1 MTIAE
6 IINRLSNHVAG
17 ELPVHALIAASEQR
31 EELIPHLLEYL
42 ETIASQGDDIP
53 DDQRVDLVFFAFYL
67 LAQFRE
73 SRALPVML
81 RIISASPGTVNRL
94 LGYVVSESLPRI
106 LASVMVGQD
115 DSSEG
120 CDIEPLQQIIENPD
134 LHPCVRSSVLTCLS
148 ILAAHDRL
156 PREQLL
162 AYFKELF
169 ASKLEREQHRI
180 WDGLVSNCQIAGFSE
195 LEEAMVQAFDEELLV
210 DSFVGRERLSA
221 LLHEHIGEIRFPPY
235 EHSSLIDDCVT
246 ELKGWA
252 SFNRS
257 QPVQKPAGT
266 IAQVARPWPAKKPQP
281 APHLLGSRPPMP
293 ARNKQAPVVRENPK
307 LGRNDPCPCG
317 SGRKFKK
324 CCGK

>member
-1 MTIAE
+1 MTIDQ

-31 EELIPHLLEYL
+31 EALTPQLLEYL

-73 SRALPVML
+73 AQALPVML

-106 LASVMVGQD
+106 LASVMVGHED
-115 DSSEG
+115 
-120 CDIEPLQQIIENPD
+120 CDIEPLQRLIENCD
-134 LHPCVRSSVLTCLS
+134 LHPSVRSSAITCLS
-148 ILAAHDRL
+148 ILAAHGRL
-156 PREQLL
+156 SREQLRD
-162 AYFKELF
+162 YFRELF
-169 ASKLEREQHRI
+169 AGKLAREQSRV
-180 WDGLVSNCQIAGFSE
+180 WDGLVSNCLIAGFNE
-195 LEEAMVQAFDEELLV
+195 LEESIVQALDETLLI
-210 DSFVGRERLSA
+210 DSFVGQERLSA
-221 LLHEHIGEIRFPPY
+221 LLQEHPGEICFPPY
-235 EHSSLIDDCVT
+235 EHSSLIDDCVS

-252 SFNRS
+252 SFNRT

-266 IAQVARPWPAKKPQP
+266 IAQVARPWPAKKQQP

-293 ARNKQAPVVRENPK
+293 ARNRQAPVIRENPK
-307 LGRNDPCPCG
+307 VGRNDPCPCG

>member
-1 MTIAE
+1 MTIDQ

-53 DDQRVDLVFFAFYL
+53 EDQRVDLVFFAFYL

-73 SRALPVML
+73 ARAFPLML

-106 LASVMVGQD
+106 LASVMVGQGD
-115 DSSEG
+115 ASH
-120 CDIEPLQQIIENPD
+120 DIEPLQRIIENCD
-134 LHPCVRSSVLTCLS
+134 LHPSVRSSALTCLS
-148 ILAAHDRL
+148 ILAAHGRL
-156 PREQLL
+156 SREQLRD
-162 AYFKELF
+162 YFQQLF
-169 ASKLEREQHRI
+169 AGKLAREQSRV
-180 WDGLVSNCQIAGFSE
+180 WDGLVYNCLIAGFNE
-195 LEEAMVQAFDEELLV
+195 LEETIVQTFDETLLI

-221 LLHEHIGEIRFPPY
+221 LLQEHPGEICFPPY
-235 EHSSLIDDCVT
+235 EHSTLIDDCVT

-266 IAQVARPWPAKKPQP
+266 IQQVARPWPTKKQQP
-281 APHLLGSRPPMP
+281 APHLPGSRPPMP
-293 ARNKQAPVVRENPK
+293 ARNKQAPVVRDNPK
-307 LGRNDPCPCG
+307 VGRNDPCPCG

>member
-1 MTIAE
+1 MTIDQ

-31 EELIPHLLEYL
+31 EALTPQLLEYL

-73 SRALPVML
+73 AQALPVML

-106 LASVMVGQD
+106 LASVMVGQGD
-115 DSSEG
+115 EN
-120 CDIEPLQQIIENPD
+120 CDIEPLQRIIENCD
-134 LHPCVRSSVLTCLS
+134 LHPSVRSSAITCLS
-148 ILAAHDRL
+148 ILADHDRL
-156 PREQLL
+156 SREQLRD
-162 AYFKELF
+162 YFQQLF
-169 ASKLEREQHRI
+169 AGKLAREQSRV
-180 WDGLVSNCQIAGFSE
+180 WDGLVSNCLIAGFNE
-195 LEEAMVQAFDEELLV
+195 LEESIVQAFDETLLI
-210 DSFVGRERLSA
+210 DSFVGQERLST
-221 LLHEHIGEIRFPPY
+221 LLQEHPGEICFPPY

-252 SFNRS
+252 SFNRT

-266 IAQVARPWPAKKPQP
+266 IAQVARPWPAKKQQP

-293 ARNKQAPVVRENPK
+293 ARNRQAPVIRENPK
-307 LGRNDPCPCG
+307 VGRNDPCPCG

>member
-1 MTIAE
+1 MTIDQ

-31 EELIPHLLEYL
+31 EALTPQLLEYL

-73 SRALPVML
+73 AQALPVML
-81 RIISASPGTVNRL
+81 HIISASPGTVNRL

-106 LASVMVGQD
+106 LASVMVGQGD
-115 DSSEG
+115 EN
-120 CDIEPLQQIIENPD
+120 CDIEPLQRIIENCD
-134 LHPCVRSSVLTCLS
+134 LHPSVRSSAITCLS
-148 ILAAHDRL
+148 ILAAHGRL
-156 PREQLL
+156 SREQLRD
-162 AYFKELF
+162 YFQQLF
-169 ASKLEREQHRI
+169 AGKLAREQSRV
-180 WDGLVSNCQIAGFSE
+180 WDGLVSNCLIAGFNE
-195 LEEAMVQAFDEELLV
+195 LEESMVQAFDETLLI

-221 LLHEHIGEIRFPPY
+221 LLQEHPDEICFPPY
-235 EHSSLIDDCVT
+235 EHSALIDDCVS

-252 SFNRS
+252 SFNRT

-266 IAQVARPWPAKKPQP
+266 IAQVARPWPAKKQQP

-293 ARNKQAPVVRENPK
+293 ARNRQAPVVRDNPK
-307 LGRNDPCPCG
+307 VGRNDPCPCG

>member
-1 MTIAE
+1 MTIDQ

-31 EELIPHLLEYL
+31 EALTPQLLEYL

-73 SRALPVML
+73 AQALPVML

-106 LASVMVGQD
+106 LASVMVGQVD
-115 DSSEG
+115 EN
-120 CDIEPLQQIIENPD
+120 CDIEPLQRIIENCD
-134 LHPCVRSSVLTCLS
+134 LHPSVRSSAITCLS
-148 ILAAHDRL
+148 ILAAHGRL
-156 PREQLL
+156 SREQLRD
-162 AYFKELF
+162 YFHQLF
-169 ASKLEREQHRI
+169 AGKLAREQSRV
-180 WDGLVSNCQIAGFSE
+180 WDGLVYNCLIGGFNE
-195 LEEAMVQAFDEELLV
+195 LEESIVQAFDETLLI

-221 LLHEHIGEIRFPPY
+221 LLQEHPGEIRFPPY
-235 EHSSLIDDCVT
+235 EHSALIDDCVS

-252 SFNRS
+252 SFNRT

-266 IAQVARPWPAKKPQP
+266 IAQVARPWPAKKQQP

-293 ARNKQAPVVRENPK
+293 ARNRQAPVVRDNPK
-307 LGRNDPCPCG
+307 VGRNDPCPCG

>member
-1 MTIAE
+1 MTIDQ

-31 EELIPHLLEYL
+31 EALTPQLLEYL

-73 SRALPVML
+73 AQALPVML
-81 RIISASPGTVNRL
+81 HIISASPGTVNRL

-106 LASVMVGQD
+106 LASVMVGQGD
-115 DSSEG
+115 EN
-120 CDIEPLQQIIENPD
+120 CDIEPLQRIIENCD
-134 LHPCVRSSVLTCLS
+134 LHPSVRSSAITCLS
-148 ILAAHDRL
+148 ILAAHGRL
-156 PREQLL
+156 SREQLRD
-162 AYFKELF
+162 YFQHLF
-169 ASKLEREQHRI
+169 AGKLAREQSRV
-180 WDGLVSNCQIAGFSE
+180 WDGLVSNCLIAGFNE
-195 LEEAMVQAFDEELLV
+195 LEESMVQAFDETLLI

-221 LLHEHIGEIRFPPY
+221 LLQEHPDEICFPPY
-235 EHSSLIDDCVT
+235 EHSALIDDCVS

-252 SFNRS
+252 SFNRT

-266 IAQVARPWPAKKPQP
+266 IAQVARPWPAKKQQP

-293 ARNKQAPVVRENPK
+293 ARNRQAPVVRDNPK
-307 LGRNDPCPCG
+307 VGRNDPCPCG

>member
-1 MTIAE
+1 MTIAQ

-42 ETIASQGDDIP
+42 ETIASQEDDIP
-53 DDQRVDLVFFAFYL
+53 EDQRVDLVFFAFYL

-73 SRALPVML
+73 GRALPLML
-81 RIISASPGTVNRL
+81 RIVSASPRTVNRL

-106 LASVMVGQD
+106 LASVMVGQGD
-115 DSSEG
+115 PSEA
-120 CDIEPLQQIIENPD
+120 CDIEPLQQIIENRD

-148 ILAAHDRL
+148 ILAAHGRL

-162 AYFKELF
+162 AYFQQLF
-169 ASKLEREQHRI
+169 ASKLEREQNRI
-180 WDGLVSNCQIAGFSE
+180 WDGLVFNCQIAGFTE
-195 LEEAMVQAFDEELLV
+195 LEEVMVQTFDEELLV

-221 LLHEHIGEIRFPPY
+221 LLHEHPGEMLFPPY
-235 EHSSLIDDCVT
+235 EHSDLIDDCVT

-257 QPVQKPAGT
+257 QPVQKPPGT
-266 IAQVARPWPAKKPQP
+266 IQQVARPWPVKKPQP
-281 APHLLGSRPPMP
+281 APSLPGYRLPMP
-293 ARNKQAPVVRENPK
+293 AKSKQAPVVRENPK
-307 LGRNDPCPCG
+307 VGRNDPCPCG